1 MINYNFLIMINKS
14 ILIAVLLFTFQ
25 ESSYFSQSIESKFDQ
40 KKGNELYINGNY
52 EKSLDNYVYSYIKDT
67 SNIATLFNAGNAA
80 YRLGDFEN
88 ARLSYDH
95 YLNLTKTKEEK
106 AFAHYNIGNTY
117 LKEYEK
123 AIKDQKEAPS
133 AEILNKSIEHYKN
146 SLRLHPK
153 DEDSRYNLSYA
164 LKLMQQ
170 NKDQQNKDQQNKD
183 QQNKDQQNK
192 DQQNKDQ
199 QNKDQQNKDQQNKDQ
214 QNKDQQNKDQQNKD
228 QQNKDQQ
235 NKDQQNKPKGKQPEP
250 SKSKAQAVKNLDAVN
265 SGEEK
270 ILMKVNRQ
278 KGDKKKS
285 KTKDW

>member
-1 MINYNFLIMINKS
+1 MINYNYLIMINKS
-14 ILIAVLLFTFQ
+14 ILIAVLFFASI
-25 ESSYFSQSIESKFDQ
+25 ESSYYSQSIESKFNQ

-67 SNIATLFNAGNAA
+67 SNITTLFNAGNAA

-123 AIKDQKEAPS
+123 VIKDQKEAPS
-133 AEILNKSIEHYKN
+133 AEILNKAVEHYKN

-164 LKLMQQ
+164 LKLMEQ

-192 DQQNKDQ
+192 AKE
-199 QNKDQQNKDQQNKDQ
+199 
-214 QNKDQQNKDQQNKD
+214 
-228 QQNKDQQ
+228 
-235 NKDQQNKPKGKQPEP
+235 KQPEQ

-270 ILMKVNRQ
+270 ILMKVL
-278 KGDKKKS
+278 
-285 KTKDW
+285 